1 MMQSVSATAAPFF
14 LVAGVWFAVFGVS
27 LVITCICFCCCGGDS
42 YGYSRVCYALSL
54 IFLIIFTVAAIVG
67 CVVLYTGQGKFYSI
81 TSDTLD
87 YVVSQADVTAE
98 SLRNVYI
105 IIIIYTSSS

>member
-1 MMQSVSATAAPFF
+1 MQSVSATAAPFF

-54 IFLIIFTVAAIVG
+54 IFLIIFTVAAM
-67 CVVLYTGQGKFYSI
+67 
-81 TSDTLD
+81 
-87 YVVSQADVTAE
+87 
-98 SLRNVYI
+98 
-105 IIIIYTSSS
+105 